1 MQDKKST
8 LLKNSRKKA
17 SHINYNRENWNMK
30 QKEKQKWGSLAKVS
44 LGIGITATAS
54 SIWGLII
61 ARLADDPL
69 SSAFGLGLISIL
81 AGIVLGIVTLIL
93 GIVILRR
100 GKDTTSRAVMILVF
114 GLVSVF
120 YLRIF
125 ICIKIII
132 KFLLAVFM

>member
-1 MQDKKST
+1 
-8 LLKNSRKKA
+8 
-17 SHINYNRENWNMK
+17 MK

-44 LGIGITATAS
+44 LGIGITATAI

-69 SSAFGLGLISIL
+69 SSAFGMGLISIL

-120 YLRIF
+120 SLPIF